1 MGDVNPQESERTPLK
16 PLEIAYAI
24 TRGNSCL
31 DDAYEKGMDLLLL

>member
-24 TRGNSCL
+24 TRGNSS
-31 DDAYEKGMDLLLL
+31 DINIADHSIQVS